1 MSERYGQTGEKKRQG
16 VLVNEGDNKSR
27 RETEREQSVRIRRR
41 RRRRRATLIP
51 AFRDFDTNDNFSLS
65 VPVFTVAKQAL
76 QSNSTI
82 ISRHGS

>member
-27 RETEREQSVRIRRR
+27 RETERERSVRI